1 MIYIKTNMTEMP
13 KSCQECEVCAK
24 SRFDN
29 SQVCRKTGE
38 STTHYQTERPL
49 WCPLVEIKENE
60 NDK

>member
-1 MIYIKTNMTEMP
+1 MTEMP

>member
-13 KSCQECEVCAK
+13 KSCLGCPVNDENFDCLIAQENVFEFCLHNK
-24 SRFDN
+24 P
-29 SQVCRKTGE
+29 
-38 STTHYQTERPL
+38 RPV